1 MDLSYQEIIL
11 MIRHIIIDVRPLLA
25 LQSII
30 DYYMVA
36 SSLLLVVAVVLF
48 AI

>member
-11 MIRHIIIDVRPLLA
+11 MIRHIIDVRPLLA
-25 LQSII
+25 LQSIT